1 MKSAYPKTN
10 ILIALAFSMSIAWVK
25 CVFANAPVID
35 SANLIQNIAIKVQAI
50 EQSKT
55 QLKQYQSMLE
65 NSKKLD
71 NYTWDKANLTMDDL
85 VRNIDTLNHYKQ
97 QAGSM
102 DAYLSRYQNQEHYR
116 NAPCY
121 NGASCTEAE
130 RQALSQQGANASE
143 AQKRVNDARMRGVEL
158 QQNAMQA
165 DARLLITLQKQAE
178 GATGQMAAL
187 QAANQLASAQ
197 TNQLLQ
203 IRGLMVAQQNAA
215 ATRALAIA
223 DKEAMQAAGDERFR
237 RGTFKKSSGKT
248 W

>member
-1 MKSAYPKTN
+1 MTLTHPKTP
-10 ILIALAFSMSIAWVK
+10 ILIALALSMSIAGVK
-25 CVFANAPVID
+25 GAFANAPVID
-35 SANLIQNIAIKVQAI
+35 ATNLIENTAIKVEAI
-50 EQSKT
+50 KQTET
-55 QLKQYQSMLE
+55 QIKQYQSMLD

-71 NYTWDKANLTMDDL
+71 HYTWDKASLSMDDL
-85 VRNIDTLNHYKQ
+85 VRNIDTLNYYKQ
-97 QAGSM
+97 QAGNM

-116 NAPCY
+116 GAPCF
-121 NGASCTEAE
+121 NGVSCTASE
-130 RQALSQQGANASE
+130 RQALGQQGANASE

-178 GATGQMAAL
+178 DATGQMAAL

>member
-1 MKSAYPKTN
+1 MKSAHPKTS
-10 ILIALAFSMSIAWVK
+10 ILIALALSMSIAWVK
-25 CVFANAPVID
+25 CVFANSPVID
-35 SANLIQNIAIKVQAI
+35 YANLIQNTAIKVQAI

-85 VRNIDTLNHYKQ
+85 VRNIDTLNYYKQ

-116 NAPCY
+116 NAPCF
-121 NGASCTEAE
+121 NGANCTQAE

-158 QQNAMQA
+158 QQNAMQV
-165 DARLLITLQKQAE
+165 DARQLITLQKQAE

-187 QAANQLASAQ
+187 QAANQLASAE

-223 DKEAMQAAGDERFR
+223 DKEAIQAAGDERFR

>member
-1 MKSAYPKTN
+1 MNSAYKTIC
-10 ILIALAFSMSIAWVK
+10 ILIALALSMSSACIKDAL
-25 CVFANAPVID
+25 ANAPVID
-35 SANLIQNIAIKVQAI
+35 YANLTQNTLIKIQALK
-50 EQSKT
+50 QSET
-55 QLKQYQSMLE
+55 QFKQYQSMLE

-71 NYTWDKANLTMDDL
+71 RYTWDKASLSMDEL
-85 VRNIDTLNHYKQ
+85 VKNIDTLNHYKQ

-102 DAYLSRYQNQEHYR
+102 DAYLSRYQDQDHYR
-116 NAPCY
+116 NAPCF

-130 RQALSQQGANASE
+130 RQAISQQEANASE
-143 AQKRVNDARMRGVEL
+143 AQKRANAAMLRGIDI

-165 DARLLITLQKQAE
+165 DARQLIALQKQAE
-178 GATGQMAAL
+178 DATGQMAAL
-187 QAANQLASAQ
+187 QAANQLASAE

-223 DKEAMQAAGDERFR
+223 DKEAIQAAGDERFR